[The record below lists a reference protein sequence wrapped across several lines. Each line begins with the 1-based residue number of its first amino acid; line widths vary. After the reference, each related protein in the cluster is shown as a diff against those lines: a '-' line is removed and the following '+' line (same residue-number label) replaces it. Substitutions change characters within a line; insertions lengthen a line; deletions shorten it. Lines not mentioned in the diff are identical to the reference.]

1 MKELK
6 PTSWLQNIPDYV
18 PGTSKDTIMERFG
31 ISEPIKLASNEN
43 PLGPSPQA
51 LKAIDS
57 IKESSHI
64 YPDPNATD
72 LRKAA
77 ASFFKCRSEQIIS
90 GNGSD
95 EIIDLLCRAY
105 LEPGDEVII
114 PQCTFSYYRIASLA
128 CGAGVI
134 TSSMKG
140 QSIDVDEIG
149 KHICDKTKIVF
160 VANPNN
166 PTGTYLN
173 REEILR
179 LTAMVPEHTM
189 LVIDEA
195 YAAFVREKD
204 FQSSVSLIETNSH
217 VITTHTLSKSHGLA
231 GLRVGFGIADESV
244 IRNLYR
250 IKPPFNVNI
259 VALKAGQA
267 ALMDAAFLE
276 QTLNNNWKELDY
288 IYSEVNR
295 LGLDYVPS
303 QTNFVLIH
311 IGPGAQSVY
320 EQLLARGIITRFM
333 SGYNL
338 DEYIRVSIGL
348 PDENRAFIAHLEEVL

>member
-1 MKELK
+1 
-6 PTSWLQNIPDYV
+6 
-18 PGTSKDTIMERFG
+18 MERFG
-31 ISEPIKLASNEN
+31 IAEPIKLASNEN

-57 IKESSHI
+57 IKKSSHI
-64 YPDPNATD
+64 YPDPDATD

-77 ASFFKCRSEQIIS
+77 AAFFKCGPEQIIS

-95 EIIDLLCRAY
+95 EVIDLICRAY

-114 PQCTFSYYRIASLA
+114 PECTFSYYRIASLA
-128 CGAGVI
+128 CGAHVI
-134 TSSMKG
+134 TTSMKE
-140 QSIDVDEIG
+140 QSIDVTDMG
-149 KHICDKTKIVF
+149 KHICEKTKIVF

-173 REEILR
+173 KDEVLR
-179 LTAMVPEHTM
+179 LAAMVPEHTM

-195 YAAFVREKD
+195 YAAFVRGED
-204 FQSSVSLIETNSH
+204 FQSAVGLIETNSH
-217 VITTHTLSKSHGLA
+217 VVTIHTLSKSHGLA

-244 IRNLYR
+244 IQNLYR

-267 ALMDAAFLE
+267 ALQDRAFLE
-276 QTLNNNWKELDY
+276 QTLKNNWEELDY

-311 IGPGAQSVY
+311 IGPDAQSVY

-333 SGYNL
+333 AGYNL

-348 PDENRAFIAHLEEVL
+348 PDENRAFIANLEEVL